1 MTYEDYKQNL
11 YLELGR
17 QLDETNKKLVV
28 IGEGTANEEIAVE
41 ISRETES
48 MCSQSLSLWHLYN
61 QYCRYTMPNQV
72 DRICDYFDRVRLIKK
87 IEQLDNVT
95 IWAANLEKSAK
106 KLEENETPYVTV
118 GDIAVYFKFFDE
130 VYEVSKEDGE
140 VWPND
145 YIRPVCNKHLEQ
157 WGFTAQELFDK
168 AKYFDV
174 GERLQTVLDASKDAF
189 KRVLGSYEQLLPDT
203 YGIYSI
209 TGENG
214 IGMMFY
220 PVVLSQVA
228 QRLGGDLFVIPILN
242 DRILVC
248 SKNEYNLEKLQEV
261 VKMKSKEDKL
271 YGLIPLPVS
280 DMVFQ
285 FDAHRLT
292 LQPATD
298 QREKKMKHTAR

>member
-1 MTYEDYKQNL
+1 M
-11 YLELGR
+11 
-17 QLDETNKKLVV
+17 VP
-28 IGEGTANEEIAVE
+28 
-41 ISRETES
+41 
-48 MCSQSLSLWHLYN
+48 LSHLW
-61 QYCRYTMPNQV
+61 
-72 DRICDYFDRVRLIKK
+72 
-87 IEQLDNVT
+87 
-95 IWAANLEKSAK
+95 
-106 KLEENETPYVTV
+106 
-118 GDIAVYFKFFDE
+118 
-130 VYEVSKEDGE
+130 
-140 VWPND
+140 
-145 YIRPVCNKHLEQ
+145 LEQ

-271 YGLIPLPVS
+271 YGLIPLHVS